1 MNLAKSTTIA
11 SSSLHHHM
19 CLYVRDIAKQR
30 THARVCI
37 YLCADN
43 MVMKLSERE
52 NTNAKCF
59 ACQHMWKIVHHLT
72 ALFGMANRLVRDECG
87 MGGGTSDVFCVHDF
101 PAPIR
106 PPALLDSL
114 RIIRPSSEHARIIS
128 SGRGCCVGAMHWQD
142 MTAQDQ
148 APLLYIYII
157 STSHSGV
164 DSQSE

>member
-1 MNLAKSTTIA
+1 M
-11 SSSLHHHM
+11 
-19 CLYVRDIAKQR
+19 R
-30 THARVCI
+30 
-37 YLCADN
+37 
-43 MVMKLSERE
+43 ERE

-87 MGGGTSDVFCVHDF
+87 MGEGGWTSDVFCVHDF

-148 APLLYIYII
+148 APLLRYIAQCTVNFHIPQRCRFTVGIIYTWEII
-157 STSHSGV
+157 SRINTLSLTTRTDMTNDEV
-164 DSQSE
+164 DCGWDLQRL